1 MVPALAE
8 LRSTPLSVAEV
19 LAAVA
24 HPAAGGQSVFVGT
37 VRDHDE
43 DRAVVSLDYSAHP
56 TADEVIR
63 AIAERIAA
71 EPAVLGLAVV
81 HRVGS
86 LVIGDD
92 AIVAAVATAHRGEA
106 FERLPPPC
114 RHREA
119 RAAGLEAAALLRRL
133 QRVGRLVLSDRS
145 RGPGLLPLGRDRSAV
160 ARRAHRGHHRGVAAG
175 CPLSPPGAPADDRR
189 VHRGARALPS
199 GDGAR
204 AAAPAPA
211 SAAEGVTAR

>member
-1 MVPALAE
+1 MVPVLAE

-63 AIAERIAA
+63 TIAERIAA

-92 AIVAAVATAHRGEA
+92 AIIAAVATAHRGEA
-106 FERLPPPC
+106 FDAC
-114 RHREA
+114 
-119 RAAGLEAAALLRRL
+119 RRL
-133 QRVGRLVLSDRS
+133 VDTVKHELPVWKLQRFSDGSSVWVGS
-145 RGPGLLPLGRDRSAV
+145 
-160 ARRAHRGHHRGVAAG
+160 
-175 CPLSPPGAPADDRR
+175 C
-189 VHRGARALPS
+189 
-199 GDGAR
+199 
-204 AAAPAPA
+204 
-211 SAAEGVTAR
+211 

>member
-1 MVPALAE
+1 MVPVLAE

-63 AIAERIAA
+63 TIAERIAA

-106 FERLPPPC
+106 FDAC
-114 RHREA
+114 
-119 RAAGLEAAALLRRL
+119 RRL
-133 QRVGRLVLSDRS
+133 VDTVKHELPVWKLQRFSDGSSEWVGS
-145 RGPGLLPLGRDRSAV
+145 
-160 ARRAHRGHHRGVAAG
+160 
-175 CPLSPPGAPADDRR
+175 C
-189 VHRGARALPS
+189 
-199 GDGAR
+199 
-204 AAAPAPA
+204 
-211 SAAEGVTAR
+211 